1 MENTENNKPGMTVDA
16 LYDYITQQLSPEE
29 ALRRLLTS
37 SLISYEKLKFDKEAG
52 EAVHPLFIIS
62 MAAMDMGWQIA
73 IPNLDPEAEVT
84 GIACGTAEY
93 IQSLFK
99 RDTVSDD
106 KPGPGPGY
114 ENLEDWQ

>member
-1 MENTENNKPGMTVDA
+1 MENTENKKPGMAVDA
-16 LYDYITQQLSPEE
+16 FYDYITQHLTPEE
-29 ALRRLLTS
+29 ALRRMLTVG
-37 SLISYEKLKFDKEAG
+37 LRSYEKLKFDKG
-52 EAVHPLFIIS
+52 EEVHPLFIIS

-73 IPNLDPEAEVT
+73 IPNIAPEAEVT

-93 IQSLFK
+93 MQSLFK

-106 KPGPGPGY
+106 KPGPVPGY